1 MSPRVSS
8 LPQTMW
14 TLATALCCGS
24 VSRIL
29 CLCFFSLLQ
38 SVVVVCPVAV
48 GRDVWNSHW
57 LEIVRSC
64 LKSAWKQIPPLFRNM
79 VARAFLCDLGE
90 ESSVW
95 WVGLIL
101 GRRKLSFFLLVLS
114 PQKIA
119 QEVSEH
125 HLSQGRLYPPLST
138 IRDVSL
144 RIAIKV
150 RRTLLPTIWVVR
162 LIHCLCEFRTEG
174 VAGVETTWAPWAALH
189 TAQRLSD
196 KLLPAAPA
204 LPPTPTQA
212 SSGNDPDFPLKHQAG
227 RPSSP

>member
-1 MSPRVSS
+1 M
-8 LPQTMW
+8 
-14 TLATALCCGS
+14 
-24 VSRIL
+24 
-29 CLCFFSLLQ
+29 
-38 SVVVVCPVAV
+38 AV
-48 GRDVWNSHW
+48 GRAVWNSHW

-64 LKSAWKQIPPLFRNM
+64 LKLAWKQIPPLCGNM

-95 WVGLIL
+95 WVGLVL

-119 QEVSEH
+119 HEVSEH
-125 HLSQGRLYPPLST
+125 HLSQGRLYPPLNT

-150 RRTLLPTIWVVR
+150 RRTLLPTVWVVR
-162 LIHCLCEFRTEG
+162 LIHCLCDFRRTEG
-174 VAGVETTWAPWAALH
+174 VWRQPEFLGLH
-189 TAQRLSD
+189 CIQPRGWVTNSCLQLQ
-196 KLLPAAPA
+196 P

-212 SSGNDPDFPLKHQAG
+212 SSGNDPDFPLKHQAE
-227 RPSSP
+227 RPSKSVVLWTGMWVEFFLMNHKYPFIQKGQLA